1 MLLSHP
7 AAAES
12 DGRILRLAE
21 WMGVPTRRITV
32 GADWGSVLSRARE
45 SGIADYRVAASAEAV
60 ALMAKESPA
69 SLREFV
75 YNHCAH
81 LLVVGGGTVPRFNEV
96 LDGLTGGRVRG
107 QNPAARKLGFQI
119 PKSGQAFSRQFAGLS
134 FSSER
139 GEPIATFDLSQS
151 KAPDVQEIVAADG
164 SPVFVRTVCGS
175 CEVFLLAASQ
185 VADVDE
191 RITHDRRVEE
201 NYGQLI
207 PLLIFLRHC
216 FGPAC
221 WHSPVSTARLII
233 DDPLLNRNYGFLDYS
248 TLLDSMRSADYGT
261 SIAFIP
267 WNHWRTSKRRAAQL
281 FDGGSRLSICVH
293 GCDHTNREFGLL
305 DDAALQW
312 KAGTAVQRMERHER
326 RTGLPFERVMVFP
339 QGWFSGQAI
348 HALRTN
354 NYLAAVNTTCFPM
367 DEQSGPL
374 TLGDVLR
381 PAVTRFHGFP
391 VFQRRY
397 PNNLIDSAFDI
408 FLGKPALLVE
418 HHQYFREGCSKL
430 EEFARS
436 LNQVEPELK
445 WTTLSSQLMQSCSI
459 RSVSEKAAEVR
470 FFTGKFQFRNTRATR
485 TTFRLSKHEPDP
497 SIVSEVL
504 VDGRKVPFSLR
515 GDVLGFEIEADP
527 AAVVNVEVQDAPR
540 PRSAAM
546 RGPGLIYR
554 VGVPVRRAL
563 SEFRD
568 NTLTRHPRILEA
580 ATGLARAMKATADHD
595 RGGLA

>member
-1 MLLSHP
+1 VVLSHP

-12 DGRILRLAE
+12 DSRILKFAE
-21 WMGVPTRRITV
+21 WMGVPARRITV
-32 GADWGSVLSRARE
+32 GGDWGALLSSMRE
-45 SGIADYRVAASAEAV
+45 SGSANYFVAASAEAL
-60 ALMAKESPA
+60 ASLAKQSPA

-75 YNHCAH
+75 YNHCAS
-81 LLVVGGGTVPRFNEV
+81 LLVVGGRSVPGFNEA
-96 LDGLTGGRVRG
+96 LDGLTGGQVRG
-107 QNPAARKLGFQI
+107 QKPAARKRDFQI
-119 PKSGQAFSRQFAGLS
+119 PKSGQALSMQFAGLS
-134 FSSER
+134 FSSGR
-139 GEPIATFDLSQS
+139 VEPIAAFDLAPS
-151 KAPDVQEIVAADG
+151 KGPDVQEIVAADG
-164 SPVFVRTVCGS
+164 SPVFVRTACGS

-185 VADVDE
+185 VSDIDE
-191 RITHDRRVEE
+191 RITHDGRVEE
-201 NYGQLI
+201 NYDQLI

-221 WHSPVSTARLII
+221 WHTPVSTARLII
-233 DDPLLNRNYGFLDYS
+233 DDPLLNRNYGFLDYH

-312 KAGTAVQRMERHER
+312 KAGTAVQRMERHEK

-354 NYLAAVNTTCFPM
+354 SYLAAVNTTCFPM

-374 TLGDVLR
+374 TLGDLLR

-397 PNNLIDSAFDI
+397 PNNLIDSAFDL
-408 FLGKPALLVE
+408 FVGKPALLVE
-418 HHQYFREGCSKL
+418 HHQDFREGCSKL
-430 EEFARS
+430 EEFARG
-436 LNQVEPELK
+436 LNQVEPGLK
-445 WTTLSSQLMQSCSI
+445 WTTLSSQLMQSCSV
-459 RSVSEKAAEVR
+459 RTVSGKNTEVR
-470 FFTGKFQFRNTRATR
+470 FFTGKFQFRNTGTMRR
-485 TTFRLSKHEPDP
+485 TFRLSRHEPDP

-504 VDGRKVPFSLR
+504 VDGGQVPFWLE
-515 GDVLGFEIEADP
+515 GDVLRFEMEADP
-527 AAVVNVEVQDAPR
+527 AAVVNVEVRDAVKPHR
-540 PRSAAM
+540 AAM

-595 RGGLA
+595 RAGLA

>member
-1 MLLSHP
+1 
-7 AAAES
+7 
-12 DGRILRLAE
+12 
-21 WMGVPTRRITV
+21 
-32 GADWGSVLSRARE
+32 
-45 SGIADYRVAASAEAV
+45 
-60 ALMAKESPA
+60 
-69 SLREFV
+69 
-75 YNHCAH
+75 
-81 LLVVGGGTVPRFNEV
+81 
-96 LDGLTGGRVRG
+96 
-107 QNPAARKLGFQI
+107 
-119 PKSGQAFSRQFAGLS
+119 
-134 FSSER
+134 
-139 GEPIATFDLSQS
+139 
-151 KAPDVQEIVAADG
+151 
-164 SPVFVRTVCGS
+164 
-175 CEVFLLAASQ
+175 
-185 VADVDE
+185 
-191 RITHDRRVEE
+191 
-201 NYGQLI
+201 
-207 PLLIFLRHC
+207 
-216 FGPAC
+216 
-221 WHSPVSTARLII
+221 
-233 DDPLLNRNYGFLDYS
+233 
-248 TLLDSMRSADYGT
+248 
-261 SIAFIP
+261 
-267 WNHWRTSKRRAAQL
+267 
-281 FDGGSRLSICVH
+281 
-293 GCDHTNREFGLL
+293 
-305 DDAALQW
+305 
-312 KAGTAVQRMERHER
+312 
-326 RTGLPFERVMVFP
+326 MVFP

-540 PRSAAM
+540 PRSAAV